1 MTSPL
6 LKLQSAAHQMWQQ
19 RSLRERLLLQTA
31 AWLIGLVTLW
41 TVGIAPAMRTWQAA
55 AAQQTALDQQSQQM
69 QQWQAQ
75 AKRLTSSQATT
86 RADATQWLQAHI
98 SDLGPK
104 AKLQMQAEQM
114 QLTVDAAPA
123 QALALWLSQ
132 AREHAH
138 VRPVQAQLQ
147 QTPASATAPG
157 VAWSG
162 TLLLSLP

>member
-1 MTSPL
+1 
-6 LKLQSAAHQMWQQ
+6 
-19 RSLRERLLLQTA
+19 
-31 AWLIGLVTLW
+31 
-41 TVGIAPAMRTWQAA
+41 
-55 AAQQTALDQQSQQM
+55 
-69 QQWQAQ
+69 
-75 AKRLTSSQATT
+75 
-86 RADATQWLQAHI
+86 
-98 SDLGPK
+98 
-104 AKLQMQAEQM
+104 M

-132 AREHAH
+132 AREYAH